1 MNKDIEKTGTLS
13 FDVKVKMSMN
23 RIETVG
29 TRNMSFLMTVESFEI
44 NNPRLVFDKE

>member
-13 FDVKVKMSMN
+13 FDVKIKMTMD
-23 RIETVG
+23 RVATAG